1 MKFPQQVGEFQCIN
15 LYAYFD
21 NLVRRYATPCY
32 FAISER
38 QDIHSVTKI

>member
-1 MKFPQQVGEFQCIN
+1 MHY

-21 NLVRRYATPCY
+21 NLVRRYATPYY

-38 QDIHSVTKI
+38 KYYCKRP